1 MGLLTD
7 DLDFNHNEL
16 ETFIGGNGD
25 YYIAIK
31 TDEGR
36 SHTIRI
42 AMSGGIAP
50 TAVKLAAVNLHRE
63 MVKAGLSS
71 NE

>member
-1 MGLLTD
+1 MGLITD

-16 ETFIGGNGD
+16 QTFIGGNGD

-31 TDEGR
+31 TDDNKA
-36 SHTIRI
+36 HAVRI

-50 TAVKLAAVNLHRE
+50 TDVKLAIANLHRE
-63 MVKAGLSS
+63 MVKAGLST
-71 NE
+71 N